1 MLLILENCD
10 SEAVSNE
17 TDPGDSLLTSLTS
30 LALSTM
36 DAANRYN

>member
-10 SEAVSNE
+10 SETVSNE
-17 TDPGDSLLTSLTS
+17 TDPGDSLLTSLAS

-36 DAANRYN
+36 DAANRYD